1 MYVCKLFEEW
11 SDDIRRFCERHNY
24 SFEKASKLSKCWGK
38 DDLILQYHDPEKG
51 KMGLLDETPMPVVL
65 AIYKRPDGLLLFEET
80 EHTAKYLSND

>member
-1 MYVCKLFEEW
+1 MCKLFIEW
-11 SDDIRRFCERHNY
+11 SGEIQKYCESNGL

-65 AIYKRPDGLLLFEET
+65 AIYRQPDGSLRFEQT
-80 EHTAKYLSND
+80 EHTPKYLS